1 MMDYEIFKEEVSEK
15 FRDFLPEEYQEWDI
29 RIRPVQKVNVTL
41 DGISLF
47 DKNSKLSVSP
57 MIYINDMYK
66 RYQDI
71 NDLQAVLQ
79 TMADMMVQ
87 AMKQVPEP
95 AMDFKTAEEKVFF
108 QLVNTEQNRDMLA
121 GLPHREFQDLSI
133 IYRWLIDNSGEGIQ
147 SIVVDDQIKE
157 KIGMSEEQLFQAA
170 AQNTR
175 NLLPPVVKSVDEV
188 IYEIFTGDGMPEE
201 LAKLMLDKLSTE
213 LKTYIIT
220 NEKAIG
226 GAASMLYETELHKL
240 AERLDDDLYILP
252 SSIHEAIVVPASA
265 GIDPGELA
273 QMVFEINMT
282 QVSLSERLSNQVYLY
297 DKDLRK
303 LSLATDTPNKRLD
316 GAASETPM
324 VYEAK

>member
-15 FRDFLPEEYQEWDI
+15 FRDFLPEEYRERDI
-29 RIRPVQKVNVTL
+29 RICPVQKVNVTL

-47 DKNSKLSVSP
+47 NKSGKLSVSP
-57 MIYINDMYK
+57 TIYVNDMYK
-66 RYQDI
+66 RYQAT

-79 TMADMMVQ
+79 TTADMMAQ
-87 AMKQVPEP
+87 AMKQMPEP
-95 AMDFKTAEEKVFF
+95 IQTSAMDFKAAEEKVFF

-133 IYRWLIDNSGEGIQ
+133 IYRWLIDNSGEEIQ
-147 SIVVDDQIKE
+147 SFVVDNRLTE

-175 NLLPPVVKSVDEV
+175 NLLPPVVKSMDEV
-188 IYEIFTGDGMPEE
+188 IYEIFVGDGMPEE

-213 LKTYIIT
+213 LKAYIIT

-252 SSIHEAIVVPASA
+252 SSINEAIAVPASA
-265 GIDPGELA
+265 GSDLGELA

-282 QVSLSERLSNQVYLY
+282 QVPLSERLSNQVYHY

-303 LSLATDTPNKRLD
+303 LSLATNTPNKCLD
-316 GAASETPM
+316 GTVS
-324 VYEAK
+324 